1 MFRERLYQS
10 IVKLLWNNVSN
21 DVYLQIQKQVY
32 SKLDINKKKINYLSF
47 SEIVIKTIYS
57 ISVCQFLYRF
67 TIVLRVIANF
77 K

>member
-1 MFRERLYQS
+1 MFREKLYQS

>member
-32 SKLDINKKKINYLSF
+32 SKLDINKKKINYFSF
-47 SEIVIKTIYS
+47 SEIIIKTIYS

>member
-1 MFRERLYQS
+1 MFRERFYQS

-32 SKLDINKKKINYLSF
+32 SKLDINKKKINYFSF